1 MSPVVRMFELACLAL
16 CLLGQPVSAGAEAGG
31 KTKLPERFQATE
43 TSRLMGSPDPWPLE
57 TVRAFPKLTFERPV
71 EVTSPP
77 GESGRNFVLE
87 QKGRVL
93 VFEDRDDVEEAK
105 VFLDLRDVVRSTGN
119 EEGLLGLA
127 FHPKYRETGEF
138 FVYYSTTPRA
148 SVIARYRVSKD
159 DPNRAD
165 RDSEERLLVIP
176 QPYENHNG
184 GSIRFG
190 GDGFLYIGLGDG
202 GLRDDPHGNAQN
214 LSVLLGKILRIDV
227 DRREGERPYA
237 IPKENPFVETEG
249 ARGEIWAYGFR
260 NPWRIAFDR
269 QTNELWTADVGQD
282 RFEEVD
288 LVRRGGNYGWNI
300 REGFH
305 DFEPSDPEKELELID
320 PLVEYFH
327 GDGQSITGGVVYR
340 GERLKEYVGAYFYGD
355 YLSGKVW
362 VVRQFCGRV
371 SENPQVAA
379 TSLQIAA
386 FGETAD
392 GEMVLCCFDG
402 GLYRMAPAAGD
413 REAIAKAFPKRLSET
428 GLFRSVEKNEP
439 AESLIPYEV
448 NVPFWSDYA
457 VKERFLALP
466 EKGTVRFR
474 ESDKWEFPVGT
485 VFVKTF
491 WMHQD
496 RVHMTRPRRL
506 ETRLFVHAPQGWV
519 GYTYVYNEEQTE
531 ATLLDEGTTRPIEV
545 ETAAGTISQ
554 PYYFP
559 SRSDCLA
566 CHNKAEGFVLGLTTR
581 QMNRTLRCGDE
592 SRNQLELLTALEVFK
607 EKPAQPAKEQE
618 AFPEWGF
625 GNWDRSSQH
634 GSSPVPNS
642 PPPEDRDVLARAWLE
657 VNCAVCHRP
666 SGIAPGNRDL
676 RAHVPLET
684 ANVVDRKPGQTR
696 RLPSSWRIVAAGE
709 PEKSDLLWRMS
720 LRGERQMPPIGT
732 RMPDERGLEVIADW
746 IRGMPKRSPNAPPRN
761 EAAQ

>member
-1 MSPVVRMFELACLAL
+1 MSPVVRMFDIACLAL
-16 CLLGQPVSAGAEAGG
+16 CLLGRPVSVEASGE
-31 KTKLPERFQATE
+31 TKLPERFQATE
-43 TSRLMGSPDPWPLE
+43 TSRLMGGPDPWPLE

-77 GESGRNFVLE
+77 GASGRNFVLE

-127 FHPKYRETGEF
+127 FHPKYCETGEF

-148 SVIARYRVSKD
+148 SVIARYRVSKE

-165 RDSEERLLVIP
+165 RDSEQRLLVIP

-305 DFEPSDPEKELELID
+305 DFEPSDPEKEVELVE

-327 GDGQSITGGVVYR
+327 GDGQSITGGLVYR

-362 VVRQFCGRV
+362 AVRQFCGRV

-392 GEMVLCCFDG
+392 GEMVMCAFDG

-413 REAIAKAFPKRLSET
+413 REAMAKAFPKTLSET

-448 NVPFWSDYA
+448 NVPFWSDHA

-466 EKGTVRFR
+466 EKESVKFR

-519 GYTYVYNEEQTE
+519 GYTYVYNDDQTE

-607 EKPAQPAKEQE
+607 EKPAKPAKEQE

-625 GNWDRSSQH
+625 GNWDRSLQH

-642 PPPEDRDVLARAWLE
+642 PPPGDMDVLARAWLE

-684 ANVVDRKPGQTR
+684 ANVVDKKVGQTR

-709 PEKSDLLWRMS
+709 PEKSDLFWRMS

-732 RMPDERGLEVIADW
+732 RMPDEKALEVIANW
-746 IRGMPKRSPNAPPRN
+746 IRDMPQRSANEPARS